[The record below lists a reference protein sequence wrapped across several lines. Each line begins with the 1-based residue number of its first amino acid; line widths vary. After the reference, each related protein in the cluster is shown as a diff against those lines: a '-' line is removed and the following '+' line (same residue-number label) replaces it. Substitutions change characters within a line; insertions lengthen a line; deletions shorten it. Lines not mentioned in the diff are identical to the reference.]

1 MTFYSLTNPSIQ
13 VNFETALIQG
23 LASDGGLF
31 YPSFIPVFSLSEI
44 KELVGLTLPE
54 IGFLVLQKWF
64 SDDIEANDLRKIAFN
79 SLDFNIPLVSV
90 GNKYILEIF
99 HGPTMAFKDV
109 AARVLANLTSYF
121 AQKQNKKIRILVAT
135 SGDTGGAVAHGFA
148 NMPNIEVYV
157 LFPKGK
163 VSKLQEKQL
172 TSVADNVFPIEVDGF
187 FDDCQAMVKQAFNDP
202 DLKGLNL
209 TSANSINIGRLIP
222 QIIYHFWAWSQLP
235 GKKLQIVV
243 PSGNFGNLA
252 AGLFA
257 MKMGMPV
264 TNFVAGVNA
273 NDTVFRFLQTG
284 KYEPKPTISTLSNAM
299 DISNPSNFVRIL
311 KMFENN
317 LELFKKHLQVSTV
330 SDRETVD
337 AIVRV
342 YEKHNYLMCPH
353 TAVGW
358 KAAEDYESS
367 DYVQVIY
374 STASPIKFAYEIYNA
389 TKIFVDDTQIM
400 QQLESIPARKIQ
412 IKAEYSELK
421 KILVS

>member
-13 VNFETALIQG
+13 VNFETALIEG

-31 YPSFIPVFSLSEI
+31 YPSFIPIFSSVEI
-44 KELVGLTLPE
+44 RQLIGLTLPE

-64 SDDIEANDLRKIAFN
+64 SDDIEATDLRKIAFN
-79 SLDFNIPLVSV
+79 SLNFNIPLVSV

-109 AARVLANLTSYF
+109 AARVLANLTSHF

-148 NMPNIEVYV
+148 NVPNIEVYV

-172 TSVADNVFPIEVDGF
+172 TSVADNIFPVEVDGF
-187 FDDCQAMVKQAFNDP
+187 FDDCQTMVKQAFKDP
-202 DLKGLNL
+202 DLKNLNL

-222 QIIYHFWAWSQLP
+222 QIIYHFWVWSQLP
-235 GKKLQIVV
+235 DKKLQIVI

-264 TNFVAGVNA
+264 TDFVAGVNA

-317 LELFKKHLQVSTV
+317 LELLKKHLQVSTV
-330 SDRETVD
+330 SDRETID
-337 AIVRV
+337 TIIRV

-358 KAAEDYESS
+358 KAAEAYENS

-374 STASPIKFAYEIYNA
+374 GTASPVKFAHEIYNA
-389 TKIFVDDTQIM
+389 TKIFVDDTQII
-400 QQLESIPARKIQ
+400 QQLESTPARKIQ

-421 KILVS
+421 KILA

>member
-317 LELFKKHLQVSTV
+317 LELLKKHLQVSTV